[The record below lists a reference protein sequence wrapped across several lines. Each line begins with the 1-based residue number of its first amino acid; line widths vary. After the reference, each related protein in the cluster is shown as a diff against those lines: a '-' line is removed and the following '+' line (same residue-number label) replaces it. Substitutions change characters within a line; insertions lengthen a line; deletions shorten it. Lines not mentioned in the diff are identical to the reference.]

1 MLPFVFYVWF
11 YFFLQDVN
19 RRLAGRGSRR
29 CGAGLGRAEGSWG
42 LVAAGGGGGGMGGV
56 KRRLEWRPI

>member
-29 CGAGLGRAEGSWG
+29 CGAGLRRAEGSWG
-42 LVAAGGGGGGMGGV
+42 LVAAGDGGWGGGSKGFSSGAPV
-56 KRRLEWRPI
+56 